1 MSYQGLRK
9 TAVLAVAIGIAVA
22 LGACTRS
29 ASTPPPAT
37 GEVEGTPSVL
47 TSQQQTMEAVRSD
60 LLTQTAQAAEGEA
73 TETPEPTAVVAT
85 EQATGEPTSE
95 QETPTDTSGTP
106 ATPFVA
112 EVPEAYTLQ
121 EGEHPYCIARR
132 FDVDPIRLL
141 GVNGLDP
148 SVVPSAGYRLII
160 PQDTAGFPSARSLR
174 EHPTTYTVQPGDTIY
189 AIACMFGDV
198 YPEAIA
204 EANGLTEPY
213 DLTAG
218 TQLQIP

>member
-1 MSYQGLRK
+1 MGHQRFRMT
-9 TAVLAVAIGIAVA
+9 TALAVALGLAV
-22 LGACTRS
+22 LIGACTRS

-37 GEVEGTPSVL
+37 GEDEGTPSVL
-47 TSQQQTMEAVRSD
+47 TSQQQTMEAVRSE
-60 LLTQTAQAAEGEA
+60 LLTQTAQAAQGEA
-73 TETPEPTAVVAT
+73 TETPEPTAVVVT
-85 EQATGEPTSE
+85 EQTTGEPTDE
-95 QETPTDTSGTP
+95 QETPTATAGTP
-106 ATPFVA
+106 GTPFVA

-160 PQDTAGFPSARSLR
+160 PQNTAGFPSERSLR

-204 EANGLTEPY
+204 QANGLTEPY
-213 DLTAG
+213 DLTGG
-218 TQLQIP
+218 TALQIP